1 MTSNSLMTCLLNN
14 STEFLQESDGHAL
27 GLLLK
32 ELKIE
37 EKDDKEI
44 LKKLKSTPVDEIME
58 VLPRLAEVSIILAF
72 VCEWYGC

>member
-1 MTSNSLMTCLLNN
+1 MKSYSFVTCLLHN
-14 STEFLQESDGHAL
+14 STEFLQESDGYAL

-44 LKKLKSTPVDEIME
+44 VKKLKSTPVDEITE
-58 VLPRLAEVSIILAF
+58 VLPRLAEVSTKLTL
-72 VCEWYGC
+72 